1 MIKRVSLVKRKAG
14 MSVEAFHA
22 HWMGPHMEIV
32 RQMKNLRGLR
42 FNPVFEA
49 GPDGEWD
56 GFGELWFDSVEDA
69 RAAFEAEPVKTLL
82 GQDRP
87 KFLGR
92 NQVYFV
98 TERTV
103 TPLPESATAWSVGA
117 GLQGKGVMVTGAAGG
132 IGREVA
138 KAFSTTGARVMLVD
152 REQEAADRVLR
163 ELDGAGH
170 VAVAADL
177 TGFSGHEG
185 LIRRARDELGSLYVL
200 AHLAAVLRRRNS
212 VDEITE
218 EDWDYQIDTNL
229 KAAFFLCRAAAR
241 CMGEQ
246 GRGGRII
253 TFTSQGW
260 WTGGFGGSVVYAASK
275 GGITSMTRGLARTY
289 GPHQVTV
296 NAVSPGQ
303 ARTPMLMDG
312 LNPAVLESMTKA
324 TPLGR
329 VAEPEEIAGTVVF
342 LASDHARFITGA
354 TINVSGGFLMY

>member
-1 MIKRVSLVKRKAG
+1 M
-14 MSVEAFHA
+14 
-22 HWMGPHMEIV
+22 
-32 RQMKNLRGLR
+32 
-42 FNPVFEA
+42 
-49 GPDGEWD
+49 
-56 GFGELWFDSVEDA
+56 
-69 RAAFEAEPVKTLL
+69 T
-82 GQDRP
+82 
-87 KFLGR
+87 
-92 NQVYFV
+92 
-98 TERTV
+98 
-103 TPLPESATAWSVGA
+103 WSVGA
-117 GLQGKGVMVTGAAGG
+117 GLEGKGVMVTGAAGG
-132 IGREVA
+132 IGKEVA
-138 KAFSTTGARVMLVD
+138 KAFSTTGARVMVVD
-152 REQEAADRVLR
+152 LEQAAADSVLP
-163 ELDGAGH
+163 ELDGEGH
-170 VAVAADL
+170 VAVAADM
-177 TGFSGHEG
+177 THIAGHEG

-200 AHLAAVLRRRNS
+200 AHLAAVLRRRTS

-218 EDWDYQIDTNL
+218 DDWDFQIDTNL

-241 CMGEQ
+241 SMVEQ

-289 GPHQVTV
+289 GPNQITV

-303 ARTPMLMDG
+303 ARTRMLMEG